1 MEGYRWLADVIA
13 AHTDGQIYGRTR
25 LQKTIKLLQS
35 LGLPTGYGYMN
46 YFYGPY
52 SENLQADLRL
62 VQQLGLVTEEP
73 QQSWDGTEYYV
84 FTARQPAGTEIDPY
98 RPAIELLG
106 NAETVVLEL
115 AATFQA
121 FKELGLDDEEA
132 TRRLRQ
138 KKGTKCDNG
147 NEGRAV
153 RLLGELDQLRA
164 A

>member
-62 VQQLGLVTEEP
+62 VQQLGLVTEEQ
-73 QQSWDGTEYYV
+73 QQSRDGSEYYV
-84 FTARQPAGTEIDPY
+84 FTAKQPAGAEIDPY
-98 RPAIELLG
+98 RPAIELLS

-121 FKELGLDDEEA
+121 FQELGLGDAEA
-132 TRRLRQ
+132 TLRLRQ
-138 KKGTKCDNG
+138 KKGIKCDNG
-147 NEGRAV
+147 NEGKAM
-153 RLLGELDQLRA
+153 RLLGDLAALRA